1 MKCLLPLSARTTES
15 SPATTVTCRTEANC
29 YARARLPFETDS
41 IHLQDHGE
49 SLRRCSIVV
58 YIMQHALCP
67 PCTELHARAFGVQS
81 ASSRRRD
88 KEPRRQ
94 VSEDPRTIMIN
105 KAVSSWFPARRPRIE
120 WARPAPLILCHLG
133 YAHSLRPS
141 GTVCVRRAQYI
152 YCATAP
158 CAREPT
164 IYHGC
169 SLPPAAGASAL
180 MQPESAMC
188 ASLYPFSGRSLKSL
202 TLATASYTT
211 TST

>member
-1 MKCLLPLSARTTES
+1 MRVLGSHLKRIPSTCKTTASRCGAAASWCKSCSMRCAR
-15 SPATTVTCRTEANC
+15 
-29 YARARLPFETDS
+29 
-41 IHLQDHGE
+41 
-49 SLRRCSIVV
+49 
-58 YIMQHALCP
+58 HAP
-67 PCTELHARAFGVQS
+67 SCTRVRS

-94 VSEDPRTIMIN
+94 VPEDPRTIMIN

-158 CAREPT
+158 CAREPI

-180 MQPESAMC
+180 MQPESAMY

-202 TLATASYTT
+202 TPATASYTT
-211 TST
+211 TCT